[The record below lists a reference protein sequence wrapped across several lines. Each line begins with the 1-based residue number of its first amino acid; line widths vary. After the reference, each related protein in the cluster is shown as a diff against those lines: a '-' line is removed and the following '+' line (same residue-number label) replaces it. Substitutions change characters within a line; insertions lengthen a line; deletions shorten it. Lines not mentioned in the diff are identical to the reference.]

1 MSIDPFLVD
10 MLITRGFSLTNF
22 VIASS
27 ALCFQVCVLYPWHH
41 KLEDEFRELKNEH
54 LRLLKEGE
62 ENRVKELRSIREY
75 LGYSLPKAG

>member
-1 MSIDPFLVD
+1 

-27 ALCFQVCVLYPWHH
+27 ALCFQVYVLYPWHH
-41 KLEDEFRELKNEH
+41 KLEDEFRELKTEH

-62 ENRVKELRSIREY
+62 ESRMKELRSIREY
-75 LGYSLPKAG
+75 LGYSLPKAE

>member
-1 MSIDPFLVD
+1 MRDIVT

-27 ALCFQVCVLYPWHH
+27 ALVFQTCVLYPWHH
-41 KLEDEFRELKNEH
+41 KLEDEFRELKAEH

-75 LGYSLPKAG
+75 LGSGFTKAG